1 MAMADIEW
9 VMANY
14 SQPQLLKNRRSI
26 LNALAFANVVLLILV
41 VAGRTSITAAVV
53 FSLIFLAVAGVMW
66 WLFASK
72 DSSTIDGTWV
82 DGWNDSDEA
91 EAIRSTYRLLPI
103 PGRRRRIPLPE
114 DQDVLDDSVN
124 TDPPELP

>member
-1 MAMADIEW
+1 MVDIEW

-82 DGWNDSDEA
+82 DGGTTPTRQRPSGRPTGCSQFRAVGDESHCPKTKTC
-91 EAIRSTYRLLPI
+91 STTR
-103 PGRRRRIPLPE
+103 
-114 DQDVLDDSVN
+114 
-124 TDPPELP
+124 